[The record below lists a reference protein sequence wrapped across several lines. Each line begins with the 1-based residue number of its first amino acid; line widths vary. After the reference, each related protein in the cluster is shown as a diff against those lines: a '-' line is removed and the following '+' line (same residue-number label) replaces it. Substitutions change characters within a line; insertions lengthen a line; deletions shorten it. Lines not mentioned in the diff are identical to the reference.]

1 MGSPEQVQS
10 PNFPSPEMQMIPMGN
25 EHFQYDHDARV
36 DAVIPGQ
43 TRIHLSP
50 PNAPRQQDNP
60 NADELPSALF
70 SGDDACFNTSDDEI
84 RRYLGLA
91 PGEEMSLNALPDP
104 PEGQRPGYSIP
115 VLSQLAILGSPNKRL
130 TLQEIYQELEKRFD
144 WFRNN
149 RHDKSWQVRAH
160 LPVRVP
166 CANRIPPA

>member
-1 MGSPEQVQS
+1 
-10 PNFPSPEMQMIPMGN
+10 
-25 EHFQYDHDARV
+25 
-36 DAVIPGQ
+36 
-43 TRIHLSP
+43 
-50 PNAPRQQDNP
+50 
-60 NADELPSALF
+60 
-70 SGDDACFNTSDDEI
+70 FNTSDDEI

-149 RHDKSWQVRAH
+149 HHDKSWQNSIRHNLSLYKCFRRQSKPITEPGKGSYWV
-160 LPVRVP
+160 VD
-166 CANRIPPA
+166 